1 MKFPIKLTDRGE
13 VGLCILEDLA
23 TRILFPSSFIKVN
36 RRQDF
41 HQRDPKQTNKSD
53 GLPPPSGKFPKFSRN
68 LVFYLSN

>member
-1 MKFPIKLTDRGE
+1 MYFGGSCNKDSIS
-13 VGLCILEDLA
+13 
-23 TRILFPSSFIKVN
+23 SSFIKVN